1 MQICVA
7 KFLRNHFARLVTAF
21 AATAVLTAVAL
32 PIQSQA
38 QELNFGKP
46 GDPVKLVVGHPCCYT
61 EVWSIMVLRGK
72 ELWKK
77 YLPAGSTVD
86 FEIGLQGSTIVNS
99 MLAGKQHIGYIG
111 DLPAIVSTTKFPQAD
126 IRIVAPVGVS
136 FDQCNILLVRAD
148 APQFKNTSE
157 AMKWLA
163 GKQFAVPKGACSDLF
178 SKEAFAKAKA
188 EPAAYLNQNVEVITS
203 GLRAGKLDG
212 AAIWEPVAARLI
224 TEGLARRI
232 GSGASYNLKDSSY
245 VMMRAELI
253 KQRPDVVNAWLN
265 AELDA
270 QLYLADE
277 KNSGEL
283 IKMVMQQTTG
293 FSERSLW
300 NAMYATYP
308 EAQGGTKVRMTL
320 PFTFTPEV
328 MELLHNGTAFL
339 NSIKAINTDKLR
351 PDAVMPQFAE
361 QILKERKLK
370 SPIGEVEA
378 LPSSAYTGK

>member
-7 KFLRNHFARLVTAF
+7 RFLRNHFARLVTAF
-21 AATAVLTAVAL
+21 ASTAVLTAVAL
-32 PIQSQA
+32 PIQAQA

-253 KQRPDVVNAWLN
+253 KQRPDVVTAWLN

-308 EAQGGTKVRMTL
+308 EVQGGTKVRMTL

-370 SPIGEVEA
+370 SPVGEVEA